1 VSGADP
7 AAPRDALTQDPA
19 GCRVSEATAAD
30 AGLLRSILPLLPQ
43 LSSSPPPLSLAELER
58 IVSSPATRLLVA
70 KGDDGRVQGMLT
82 LVLFLVPTGMR
93 AWIEDVVVDEG
104 IRRGGVATALV
115 QSALAVAEAAGARTV
130 DLTSRPSREAAN
142 RLYQR
147 LGFEIRETNVY
158 RYRAEPIGGAGAA
171 G

>member
-1 VSGADP
+1 MTRSMPG
-7 AAPRDALTQDPA
+7 PA
-19 GCRVSEATAAD
+19 GFYVSEATAAD
-30 AGLLRSILPLLPQ
+30 PDLLRSILPLLPQ
-43 LSSSPPPLSLAELER
+43 LSSSPPALSLKELEQ

-70 KGDDGRVQGMLT
+70 KDAEGRVHGMLT

-115 QSALAVAEAAGARTV
+115 QSAVAVAEAAGVRTV

-147 LGFEIRETNVY
+147 LGFELRETNVY
-158 RYRAEPIGGAGAA
+158 RRRSEPPDRVGADG
-171 G
+171 